1 MILLGIALVCL
12 ALGATTTILV
22 LAARGAQLQAR
33 RDRARTA
40 QPTHATQTI
49 NGRK

>member
-1 MILLGIALVCL
+1 MILLGVALVCL
-12 ALGATTTILV
+12 ALGATVTILV

-33 RDRARTA
+33 RDRARTS
-40 QPTHATQTI
+40 HATQTA